1 MKIKEFKEI
10 KQFDVIYSSNG
21 FDIVLQKTDDYV
33 MLAPYIM
40 NKDLIDLEA
49 VKIIA
54 PKEDE
59 LYFNVHSNSVKKLGK
74 NHYEINGQDI
84 KIIE

>member
-1 MKIKEFKEI
+1 MKIKEFIEI
-10 KQFDVIYSSNG
+10 KQFDVIYSSKG
-21 FDIVLQKTDDYV
+21 FDIVLQKTDNYV

-49 VKIIA
+49 VKIIV
-54 PKEDE
+54 PKEDK
-59 LYFNVHSNSVKKLGK
+59 LYFNVHSNPVKKLGK